1 MTLLSKRTSKL
12 LRRPCGA
19 GNNVHVTRTLA
30 PLIAAV
36 VLLAGCGSSSRDT
49 AATVS
54 VGAYGVTPATTET
67 TTTASAAGCRRDA
80 GILVR
85 DAEAFVAHFD
95 SALGAYPAD
104 LNYVIVRNDLAR
116 FRSHGCDP
124 ALLGRE
130 LTAGLTA
137 VQRSKLVAHLPE
149 SMAQALQAA
158 LAKA

>member
-1 MTLLSKRTSKL
+1 MTRK
-12 LRRPCGA
+12 
-19 GNNVHVTRTLA
+19 LA
-30 PLIAAV
+30 PLVVAAV
-36 VLLAGCGSSSRDT
+36 FMAGCGSSSRDT

-67 TTTASAAGCRRDA
+67 TTTAPAAVCRRDA

-85 DAEAFVAHFD
+85 DAKGFVAHFD
-95 SALGAYPAD
+95 STLGAYPAD

-124 ALLGRE
+124 SLLGRT
-130 LTAGLTA
+130 LSAGLTA

-149 SMAQALQAA
+149 SMAQALRAA